1 MKYTFLIVLIVFTR
15 VLAAQTPATDTPVA
29 PKPPAVKHATPPV
42 IKKAAFVAGPLTD
55 SVRPAPDTVVLN
67 LPFKAAKNQLGYGG
81 VLKLNPY
88 FQVINHG
95 ISFLDEIRDVTK
107 QFFELPMEEKRKYSR
122 EADGMEGYGS
132 DMIIYEQQILDWTDR
147 LYLTINPEDRRRL
160 KFWPENPKA
169 FR

>member
-1 MKYTFLIVLIVFTR
+1 M
-15 VLAAQTPATDTPVA
+15 AE
-29 PKPPAVKHATPPV
+29 
-42 IKKAAFVAGPLTD
+42 
-55 SVRPAPDTVVLN
+55 PAPPSKTHLHQKTVQELVLSGEE
-67 LPFKAAKNQLGYGG
+67 LPGNYIQKDRNVVDLDVPLVEIPVVDLG
-81 VLKLNPY
+81 LLTSLSTSKEELEKLQSGLSSWGC

-122 EADGMEGYGS
+122 EADGIEGYGS

-147 LYLTINPEDRRRL
+147 LYLTINPEDQQRL

>member
-1 MKYTFLIVLIVFTR
+1 MAETAPPSKTHLHQKTVQELVLSGEELPGNYIQKDRNGVDLD
-15 VLAAQTPATDTPVA
+15 VPLVEIPV
-29 PKPPAVKHATPPV
+29 VDL
-42 IKKAAFVAGPLTD
+42 GLLT
-55 SVRPAPDTVVLN
+55 SLSTSKEELE
-67 LPFKAAKNQLGYGG
+67 
-81 VLKLNPY
+81 KLQSALSSWGC

-122 EADGMEGYGS
+122 EADGIEGYGS
-132 DMIIYEQQILDWTDR
+132 DMIISEQQILDWTDR

>member
-1 MKYTFLIVLIVFTR
+1 M
-15 VLAAQTPATDTPVA
+15 
-29 PKPPAVKHATPPV
+29 
-42 IKKAAFVAGPLTD
+42 
-55 SVRPAPDTVVLN
+55 
-67 LPFKAAKNQLGYGG
+67 
-81 VLKLNPY
+81 KLNPY

-122 EADGMEGYGS
+122 EADGIEGYGS
-132 DMIIYEQQILDWTDR
+132 DMIISEQQILDWTDR

-160 KFWPENPKA
+160 KFWPEHPKA